1 MANQSETHSVSYFS
15 VKWKGDIIK
24 KIHKGAS
31 FSKFYMV
38 AYEMVK
44 RLKTNHRT
52 TASPAF

>member
-15 VKWKGDIIK
+15 VKWKGGIIK

-31 FSKFYMV
+31 FAKFYMV

-44 RLKTNHRT
+44 L
-52 TASPAF
+52 SPEAKD